1 MPAAIFNLSQR
12 FPRRR
17 AFITGAASG
26 LGLACAELLAREGW
40 KLFLTDVDEARL
52 SLVAQSLQGEGATV
66 AAAACDVRDA
76 AALETLVAQ
85 AVELVGGID
94 VSLHAAGVAT
104 AGGFLAAPLE
114 DWRWVF
120 DINVLGTVHS
130 CRAVLPHMQAQRG
143 GLIINIASAAGF
155 ATNAKM
161 ASYNCAKAAVIA
173 LSETL
178 MQELAPHDI
187 QVVAAMPGFFRTRL
201 LDAARGPEHTL
212 AGARRVMEASNLS
225 AETVAEALLLAAA
238 RGRTHFVYP
247 SRYQWLWRLKRLSPG
262 RFQKWLPRLLSR

>member
-1 MPAAIFNLSQR
+1 MRRGWRALTMPAAIFNLSQR

-40 KLFLTDVDEARL
+40 ELFLTDVDEPRL
-52 SLVAQSLQGEGATV
+52 GLVAQSLQGEGAMV

-76 AALETLVAQ
+76 AALEALVAQ
-85 AVELVGGID
+85 AVEVVGGID

-104 AGGFLAAPLE
+104 AGGFLASPVD

-120 DINVLGTVHS
+120 DVNVLGTVHS
-130 CRAVLPHMQAQRG
+130 CRAVLPQMQAQRS
-143 GLIINIASAAGF
+143 GLVINIASAAGF
-155 ATNAKM
+155 ATNAKI
-161 ASYNCAKAAVIA
+161 ASYNSAKAAVIA
-173 LSETL
+173 LSEAL
-178 MQELAPHDI
+178 MQGFAQFDI

-201 LDAARGPEHTL
+201 LD
-212 AGARRVMEASNLS
+212 
-225 AETVAEALLLAAA
+225 AA

-262 RFQKWLPRLLSR
+262 RFQTWLPRLLSR